1 MRERGDWEKSW
12 DLCTEQLGQVGGG
25 DLDRQLVDLRWTFW

>member
-12 DLCTEQLGQVGGG
+12 DGCTEQLGQVGGG
-25 DLDRQLVDLRWTFW
+25 DLDRQLVHHRWIFW